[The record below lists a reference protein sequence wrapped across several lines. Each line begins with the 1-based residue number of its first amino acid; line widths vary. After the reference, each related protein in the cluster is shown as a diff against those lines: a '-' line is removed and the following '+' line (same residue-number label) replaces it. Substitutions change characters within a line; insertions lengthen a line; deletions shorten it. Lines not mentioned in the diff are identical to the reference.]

1 MSALFPYDLILMD
14 CQMPEMDGLE
24 ATRHIRARGGP
35 HATTPIIALTAN
47 AFESDRQACLRAGM
61 NDFLSKPITLA
72 ALRQTVSRWLI
83 RRAPV
88 EPTVR
93 GA

>member
-1 MSALFPYDLILMD
+1 
-14 CQMPEMDGLE
+14 
-24 ATRHIRARGGP
+24 
-35 HATTPIIALTAN
+35 
-47 AFESDRQACLRAGM
+47 M